1 MSFWWSLLPTRKV
14 TSPFPYMPRRVP
26 KMFQGH
32 SCVKRSEDDN
42 RRKAELKPLNKEQ
55 SGVAQASCSLPVDVS
70 YFLFREQH
78 LKEIGRMT
86 SARRRLAFLCPEH
99 PELKSVLIART
110 ERNLIFTPTSWALVR
125 WSRTISLED
134 YRRLNRR
141 CNIWMGSGFE
151 RSISGQCTW
160 PLFLIFLSLTL
171 SYYGGKASS
180 VCWWWA
186 IIGHTLWR
194 KKSHTWFSIH

>member
-1 MSFWWSLLPTRKV
+1 MFWNKRNHLHKKRVHLPQDWFGTP
-14 TSPFPYMPRRVP
+14 TWPPFHCFGTPIWPTWR
-26 KMFQGH
+26 H
-32 SCVKRSEDDN
+32 VKT
-42 RRKAELKPLNKEQ
+42 LYKEQ

-134 YRRLNRR
+134 CRRLNRR

-151 RSISGQCTW
+151 RSTSGQFTS
-160 PLFLIFLSLTL
+160 PLFFIFLSLT
-171 SYYGGKASS
+171 YF
-180 VCWWWA
+180 
-186 IIGHTLWR
+186 IILR
-194 KKSHTWFSIH
+194 R